1 MTRNPLQQLHD
12 AGQSVWLDNIRRS
25 LITSGELDRMIQE
38 DALTGITSNPSIFE
52 KAIGGS
58 SDYDETIKKLIG
70 AGNKSAPQIFEALA
84 VEDIQMACD
93 KLLPVYEQTNGLD
106 GYVSIEVSPHLV
118 HDTAGTIAEAHRL
131 HDEVNRPNVFVKI
144 PGTDEG
150 LPAIEQCLTEG
161 ISINITLI
169 FSLEY
174 YEKVANAYLNAL
186 EKRVAAGQPIDTL
199 ASVASFFVSRVDTL
213 VDKLLEEKLKTAK
226 GAEQEK
232 LTSLLG
238 KSAIANAKLAYQKYL
253 EIFHRGERF
262 ARLKEKG
269 AMVQRCLWAS
279 TSTKNPHYSDVLYV
293 DNLIGPET
301 VNTMPAQT
309 IEAFKDHGRVANTLT
324 QDIEGARRVLH
335 ALEEVGISYKAVTQQ
350 LEDEGGKLFA
360 EAFDKLMQ
368 ALEEKRDKL
377 LVGMNSGFKENTD
390 RFKGAIQEALDS
402 LNRAQFVRRMWAKDA
417 TLWKQDPADAAASRT
432 WIGWLDIAEKMAE
445 QLPVLNA
452 LKQEVRERG
461 MKYAV
466 LLGMGGSSLAPE
478 VLRRT
483 FGVVRGQPDL
493 IVLDSTDP
501 ATLLGVERHID
512 LDKTMFIVAS
522 KSGTTTETLSHFK
535 YFYEKVT
542 ARRGTEGG
550 DQFIA
555 ITDPGSYLDKL
566 ASEKDFCHCFRNAT
580 DIGGRY
586 SALSYF
592 GLVPAAMIGV
602 DVALLLQRAERVLH
616 SSHTA
621 VSIEENWP
629 VRLGAIMG
637 TLAKHGHDK
646 VTFITSPRI
655 AAFGYWVEQLI
666 AESTGKEGR
675 GILPDEG
682 EPLGAPAV
690 YGKDRLFVYLRLEN
704 GVDTE
709 QDLAVEQLE
718 QAGHP
723 VVRIRLDDA
732 YDLGGQFLAWEIAT
746 ATAGWLIDINPFD
759 QPNVQESKDN
769 TRSLLAEWEQTGAL
783 PLPLPLV
790 EQHGIALSA
799 AGSTLQAL
807 QNVGVKSLEMALKT
821 FEGLAKPG
829 DYFALL
835 AYIQRTEAHDR
846 LLQAIRVHLRD
857 TLKVAVTVGYGP
869 RFLHSTGQLHKG
881 GGANGLFIQITAD
894 DHEDAPIPGERYTF
908 SILKAAQ
915 ALGDLQSL
923 QSRDRRAIRL
933 HLKQVD
939 SGLKALSRA
948 L

>member
-1 MTRNPLQQLHD
+1 LARNPLQQLHD

-38 DALTGITSNPSIFE
+38 DALTGVTSNPSIFE

-58 SDYDETIKKLIG
+58 SDYNETLKKLVSNG
-70 AGNKSAPQIFEALA
+70 TKSVGELFEALA

-93 KLLPVYEQTNGLD
+93 KLRPVYDATNGLD

-118 HDTAGTIAEAHRL
+118 HDTQGTIAEAHRL
-131 HDEVNRPNVFVKI
+131 HDAVNRPNVLVKI

-150 LPAIEQCLTEG
+150 LPAIEQCLADG
-161 ISINITLI
+161 ININITLI
-169 FSLEY
+169 FSLAY
-174 YEKVANAYLNAL
+174 YEKVTNAYLNAL
-186 EKRVAAGQPIDTL
+186 EKRVAAGKPIDTI

-232 LTSLLG
+232 LMSLLG

-262 ARLKEKG
+262 ARLRAKG

-293 DNLIGPET
+293 DELIGPET
-301 VNTMPAQT
+301 VNTMPSQT

-324 QDIEGARRVLH
+324 QDIEGARRVLQQLG
-335 ALEEVGISYKAVTQQ
+335 AVGISYEAVTQQ

-360 EAFDKLMQ
+360 DSFDKLMQ

-377 LVGMNSGFKENTD
+377 LVGMNGGFQEHVEP
-390 RFKGAIQEALDS
+390 FKGAIQEALDS
-402 LNRAQFVRRMWAKDA
+402 LNRAHFVRRMWAKDA
-417 TLWKQDPADAAASRT
+417 TLWKQDPADVAAKRT

-445 QLPVLNA
+445 QVPVFND
-452 LKQEVRERG
+452 LKREMRERG
-461 MKYAV
+461 MKHAV

-483 FGVVRGQPDL
+483 FGVARGQPDL

-501 ATLLGVERHID
+501 ATLLSVERHID
-512 LDKTMFIVAS
+512 LEKTMFIVAS

-542 ARRGTEGG
+542 ARRGPEGG

-555 ITDPGSYLDKL
+555 ITDPGSYLDTL

-602 DVALLLQRAERVLH
+602 DVDKLLERAGRVLH
-616 SSHTA
+616 SAHTA

-629 VRLGAIMG
+629 VRLGAIIG
-637 TLAKHGHDK
+637 ALAKQGHDK
-646 VTFITSPRI
+646 VTFITSPGI
-655 AAFGYWVEQLI
+655 STFGYWVEQLI

-682 EPLGAPAV
+682 EPLGDPEV

-704 GVDTE
+704 GADTE
-709 QDLAVEQLE
+709 QDLAVERLE
-718 QAGHP
+718 QAGQP
-723 VVRIRLDDA
+723 VVRIKLDDV
-732 YDLGGQFLAWEIAT
+732 YDLGGEFLTWEIAT

-769 TRSLLAEWEQTGAL
+769 TRRLLAEWERTGAL
-783 PLPLPLV
+783 PLPMPLV
-790 EQHGIALSA
+790 EQHGVALSA
-799 AGSTLQAL
+799 SGGTLQAL
-807 QNVGVKSLEMALKT
+807 QRVGIKGLETALKT
-821 FEGLAKPG
+821 FEGLARPG
-829 DYFALL
+829 DYIALL

-846 LLQAIRVHLRD
+846 LLQQIRAHLRD
-857 TLKVAVTVGYGP
+857 TLKTAVTVGYGP

-894 DHEDAPIPGERYTF
+894 DHEDAPIPGEHYTF
-908 SILKAAQ
+908 STLKAAQ

-933 HLKQVD
+933 HLKQID
-939 SGLKALSRA
+939 SGLKTIARTL
-948 L
+948 